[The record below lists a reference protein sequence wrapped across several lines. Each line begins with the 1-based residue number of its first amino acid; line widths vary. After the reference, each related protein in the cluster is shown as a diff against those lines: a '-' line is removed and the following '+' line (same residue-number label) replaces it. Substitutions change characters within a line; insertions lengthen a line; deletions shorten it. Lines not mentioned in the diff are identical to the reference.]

1 VETLGDKIRMART
14 SLGLTQSQL
23 AERVGVRSLSVHR
36 WESGRTHPSKEHLGR
51 LADCLYESP
60 EYFLI
65 AGAKRADE
73 VQKLHRRVHLL
84 EWEVAALSVIVRELS
99 REQP

>member
-1 VETLGDKIRMART
+1 METLGDKIRAART

-23 AERVGVRSLSVHR
+23 AECVGVHFTTVHR
-36 WESGRTHPSKEHLGR
+36 WEGGRLRPSKEHLGR
-51 LADCLYESP
+51 LAGCLYEPP

-65 AGAKRADE
+65 ADAKRADE

-84 EWEVAALSVIVRELS
+84 EWEVAALSVIVRESS